1 MTWIVGAG
9 GRTGGVVHGCEV
21 PAGHPWSRCEGPRR
35 GAPWECKTLQP
46 GEEGSLC
53 SRKRE
58 KTPKSGKKTRQVCFS
73 ESQRNRELK
82 EWVPGQFNGGEMVSQ
97 QVVLEQLD
105 FHMQKNEVGLHLIP
119 SHPINS
125 NRTRVLKVS
134 TKVLEKNIG
143 VHVCDLDLGHYSLA
157 LIPKAQVTKE
167 KKR

>member
-1 MTWIVGAG
+1 
-9 GRTGGVVHGCEV
+9 
-21 PAGHPWSRCEGPRR
+21 
-35 GAPWECKTLQP
+35 
-46 GEEGSLC
+46 
-53 SRKRE
+53 
-58 KTPKSGKKTRQVCFS
+58 
-73 ESQRNRELK
+73 
-82 EWVPGQFNGGEMVSQ
+82 MVSQ

-125 NRTRVLKVS
+125 NGTRVLKVS

-143 VHVCDLDLGHYSLA
+143 VNVCDLDLGHYSLA